1 MNADA
6 IRVGTGFDVHPLC
19 EGRPCVIGGVVMDHP
34 RGLAG
39 HSDADVLLHAIID
52 ALLGASGL
60 GDIGTLFP
68 DSDAAYKDISSLTLL
83 EKVYSGLK
91 ERGVAIINIDSV
103 VICEE
108 PKIAPSAGLM
118 KRKISAALGGLDPK
132 RIGIKGK
139 TAEKLGFTGR
149 KEGIAAQAV
158 CLVRLG

>member
-1 MNADA
+1 MNADH
-6 IRVGTGFDVHPLC
+6 IRVGTGFDVHPFC
-19 EGRPCVIGGVVMDHP
+19 EGRPCVIGGVVLDHL

-39 HSDADVLLHAIID
+39 HSDADVLIHAIID

-68 DSDAAYKDISSLTLL
+68 DSDAAYRNISSLTLL
-83 EKVYSGLK
+83 EKVYSRLK
-91 ERGVAIINIDSV
+91 ESGVAIINIDSV

-118 KRKISAALGGLDPK
+118 KRKISAALGDLDPA

-158 CLVRLG
+158 CLVRFE